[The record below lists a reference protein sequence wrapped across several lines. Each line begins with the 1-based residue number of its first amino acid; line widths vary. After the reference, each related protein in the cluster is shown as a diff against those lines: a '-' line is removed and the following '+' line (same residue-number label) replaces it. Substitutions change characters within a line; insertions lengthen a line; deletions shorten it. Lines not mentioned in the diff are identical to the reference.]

1 MSSRA
6 QLRWGSAYT
15 RHISRHR
22 LVRAPGSRV
31 SEFLLSTPGALG
43 PLQRRRGLQAALGA
57 SPRLAKFPGAA
68 LDRTQRIKASI
79 PTCGKR
85 IVFPYFIDLETTAR
99 DGGIEPAGF
108 PEEP

>member
-1 MSSRA
+1 MTFRA
-6 QLRWGSAYT
+6 QVRWGSAWT
-15 RHISRHR
+15 QHTSRRR
-22 LVRAPGSRV
+22 LIAGAGSRG
-31 SEFLLSTPGALG
+31 SEFLLRIPGALG

-57 SPRLAKFPGAA
+57 SPLLAKFPGAA
-68 LDRTQRIKASI
+68 LDGMQCVKALI

>member
-1 MSSRA
+1 MTFRA
-6 QLRWGSAYT
+6 QLRWGSPLT
-15 RHISRHR
+15 RHTSRHR
-22 LVRAPGSRV
+22 LIAGPGSRV
-31 SEFLLSTPGALG
+31 SEFLLPNLGALG

-68 LDRTQRIKASI
+68 LDGTQCIKASI

-99 DGGIEPAGF
+99 DGGIEPADF